1 MQFVYRTLHRVVYD
15 DVIEFILLGK
25 LALRRFQTLLHL
37 GFVLGAASA
46 QTVGQLLERRRR
58 NEHHHGIRTLFMHLH
73 RALHLDLEV
82 RTRSF
87 EVCCADCAEKTEQYI
102 KLDKRFKTAL
112 YLMVFL
118 GGIGFVI
125 SAFFGG
131 DSPLRMIGAYAGQLV
146 AGLAFI
152 AFPYPVT
159 SFESFHAMSIRGVTR
174 LTRII
179 GLVLSMSAVV
189 LIVLTLR

>member
-1 MQFVYRTLHRVVYD
+1 M
-15 DVIEFILLGK
+15 
-25 LALRRFQTLLHL
+25 
-37 GFVLGAASA
+37 
-46 QTVGQLLERRRR
+46 
-58 NEHHHGIRTLFMHLH
+58 
-73 RALHLDLEV
+73 

-102 KLDKRFKTAL
+102 KLDKRFKT
-112 YLMVFL
+112 
-118 GGIGFVI
+118 GIGFVI

-159 SFESFHAMSIRGVTR
+159 SFERFHAMSIRGVTR
-174 LTRII
+174 LTCII
-179 GLVLSMSAVV
+179 GLVLSVSAVV

>member
-1 MQFVYRTLHRVVYD
+1 M
-15 DVIEFILLGK
+15 
-25 LALRRFQTLLHL
+25 
-37 GFVLGAASA
+37 
-46 QTVGQLLERRRR
+46 
-58 NEHHHGIRTLFMHLH
+58 
-73 RALHLDLEV
+73 

-112 YLMVFL
+112 YLLVFL

-131 DSPLRMIGAYAGQLV
+131 DSPLRMIG
-146 AGLAFI
+146 
-152 AFPYPVT
+152 
-159 SFESFHAMSIRGVTR
+159 
-174 LTRII
+174 
-179 GLVLSMSAVV
+179 LVLSVSAVV

>member
-1 MQFVYRTLHRVVYD
+1 MEEKCVYC
-15 DVIEFILLGK
+15 G
-25 LALRRFQTLLHL
+25 
-37 GFVLGAASA
+37 G
-46 QTVGQLLERRRR
+46 
-58 NEHHHGIRTLFMHLH
+58 
-73 RALHLDLEV
+73 DLPEKPTKVKV

-87 EVCCADCAEKTEQYI
+87 EVCCADCAAKTEQYI

-112 YLMVFL
+112 YLLVFL

-159 SFESFHAMSIRGVTR
+159 SFE
-174 LTRII
+174 
-179 GLVLSMSAVV
+179 LSRDEHPRRNADAHDRPCAERVGSRADSAYAAIKK
-189 LIVLTLR
+189 IVRSV

>member
-1 MQFVYRTLHRVVYD
+1 MEEKCVYC
-15 DVIEFILLGK
+15 G
-25 LALRRFQTLLHL
+25 
-37 GFVLGAASA
+37 G
-46 QTVGQLLERRRR
+46 
-58 NEHHHGIRTLFMHLH
+58 
-73 RALHLDLEV
+73 DLPEKPTKVKV

-87 EVCCADCAEKTEQYI
+87 EVCCADCAAKTEQYI

-112 YLMVFL
+112 YLLVFL

-125 SAFFGG
+125 SAFF
-131 DSPLRMIGAYAGQLV
+131 GAYAGQLV

-174 LTRII
+174 LTRMI
-179 GLVLSMSAVV
+179 GLVLSVSAVV

>member
-1 MQFVYRTLHRVVYD
+1 M
-15 DVIEFILLGK
+15 
-25 LALRRFQTLLHL
+25 
-37 GFVLGAASA
+37 
-46 QTVGQLLERRRR
+46 
-58 NEHHHGIRTLFMHLH
+58 
-73 RALHLDLEV
+73 

-112 YLMVFL
+112 YLLVFL

-174 LTRII
+174 MI
-179 GLVLSMSAVV
+179 GLVLSVSAVV

>member
-1 MQFVYRTLHRVVYD
+1 MEEKCVYC
-15 DVIEFILLGK
+15 G
-25 LALRRFQTLLHL
+25 
-37 GFVLGAASA
+37 G
-46 QTVGQLLERRRR
+46 
-58 NEHHHGIRTLFMHLH
+58 
-73 RALHLDLEV
+73 DLPEKPTKVKV

-112 YLMVFL
+112 YLLVFL

-159 SFESFHAMSIRGVTR
+159 SFESFHTMSIRGVTR
-174 LTRII
+174 LTRMI
-179 GLVLSMSAVV
+179 GLTKVRSFHNPKGRSKERSLGFFAGLSDVMESKRTEGSKY
-189 LIVLTLR
+189 LLSFCGEKFCLET

>member
-1 MQFVYRTLHRVVYD
+1 MEEKCVYC
-15 DVIEFILLGK
+15 G
-25 LALRRFQTLLHL
+25 
-37 GFVLGAASA
+37 G
-46 QTVGQLLERRRR
+46 
-58 NEHHHGIRTLFMHLH
+58 
-73 RALHLDLEV
+73 DLPEKPTKVKV

-87 EVCCADCAEKTEQYI
+87 EVCCADCAAKTEQYI

-112 YLMVFL
+112 YLLVFL

-146 AGLAFI
+146 AGLTFI

-174 LTRII
+174 LTRMI
-179 GLVLSMSAVV
+179 GLVLSVSAVV

>member
-1 MQFVYRTLHRVVYD
+1 MEEKCVYC
-15 DVIEFILLGK
+15 G
-25 LALRRFQTLLHL
+25 
-37 GFVLGAASA
+37 G
-46 QTVGQLLERRRR
+46 
-58 NEHHHGIRTLFMHLH
+58 
-73 RALHLDLEV
+73 DLPEKPTKVKV

-87 EVCCADCAEKTEQYI
+87 EVCCADCAEKPEQYI

-112 YLMVFL
+112 YLLVFL

-152 AFPYPVT
+152 AFPYPVP

-179 GLVLSMSAVV
+179 GLVLSVSAVV

>member
-1 MQFVYRTLHRVVYD
+1 MEEKCVYC
-15 DVIEFILLGK
+15 G
-25 LALRRFQTLLHL
+25 
-37 GFVLGAASA
+37 G
-46 QTVGQLLERRRR
+46 
-58 NEHHHGIRTLFMHLH
+58 
-73 RALHLDLEV
+73 DLPEKPTKVKV

-87 EVCCADCAEKTEQYI
+87 EVCCADCAAKTEQYI

-112 YLMVFL
+112 YLLVFL

-125 SAFFGG
+125 SAFFG
-131 DSPLRMIGAYAGQLV
+131 GAYAGQLV

-174 LTRII
+174 LTRMI
-179 GLVLSMSAVV
+179 GLVLSVSAVV

>member
-1 MQFVYRTLHRVVYD
+1 MEEKCVYC
-15 DVIEFILLGK
+15 G
-25 LALRRFQTLLHL
+25 
-37 GFVLGAASA
+37 G
-46 QTVGQLLERRRR
+46 
-58 NEHHHGIRTLFMHLH
+58 
-73 RALHLDLEV
+73 DLPEKPTKVKV

-87 EVCCADCAEKTEQYI
+87 EVCCADCAEKTERYI

-159 SFESFHAMSIRGVTR
+159 SFERFHAMSIRGVTR
-174 LTRII
+174 LTCII
-179 GLVLSMSAVV
+179 GLVLSVSAVV

>member
-1 MQFVYRTLHRVVYD
+1 MEEKCVYC
-15 DVIEFILLGK
+15 G
-25 LALRRFQTLLHL
+25 
-37 GFVLGAASA
+37 G
-46 QTVGQLLERRRR
+46 
-58 NEHHHGIRTLFMHLH
+58 
-73 RALHLDLEV
+73 DLPEKPTKVKV

-112 YLMVFL
+112 YLLVFL

-146 AGLAFI
+146 AGLTFI

-179 GLVLSMSAVV
+179 GLVLSVSAVDKENCA
-189 LIVLTLR
+189 IGLTKVRSFHNPKGRSKERSLGFFAGLSEVMESKRTEGSKYLLSFCGENYICILFGDLNIK

>member
-1 MQFVYRTLHRVVYD
+1 MEGKCVYC
-15 DVIEFILLGK
+15 G
-25 LALRRFQTLLHL
+25 
-37 GFVLGAASA
+37 G
-46 QTVGQLLERRRR
+46 
-58 NEHHHGIRTLFMHLH
+58 
-73 RALHLDLEV
+73 DLPEKPTKV
-82 RTRSF
+82 KVCTRSF
-87 EVCCADCAEKTEQYI
+87 EVCCADCAAKTEQYI

-112 YLMVFL
+112 YLLVFL

-131 DSPLRMIGAYAGQLV
+131 DSPLRMIGAYAGQLI

-174 LTRII
+174 LTRMI
-179 GLVLSMSAVV
+179 GLRADGAHAAVKTSAIGLTKVRSFHNPKGRSKERP
-189 LIVLTLR
+189 LGFFRIV

>member
-1 MQFVYRTLHRVVYD
+1 MEEKCVYC
-15 DVIEFILLGK
+15 G
-25 LALRRFQTLLHL
+25 
-37 GFVLGAASA
+37 G
-46 QTVGQLLERRRR
+46 
-58 NEHHHGIRTLFMHLH
+58 
-73 RALHLDLEV
+73 DLPEKPTKVKV

-112 YLMVFL
+112 YLLVFL

-131 DSPLRMIGAYAGQLV
+131 DSPLRMIGA
-146 AGLAFI
+146 
-152 AFPYPVT
+152 
-159 SFESFHAMSIRGVTR
+159 SFHAMSIRGVTR
-174 LTRII
+174 LTRMI

>member
-1 MQFVYRTLHRVVYD
+1 M
-15 DVIEFILLGK
+15 
-25 LALRRFQTLLHL
+25 
-37 GFVLGAASA
+37 
-46 QTVGQLLERRRR
+46 
-58 NEHHHGIRTLFMHLH
+58 
-73 RALHLDLEV
+73 

-112 YLMVFL
+112 YLLVFL

-152 AFPYPVT
+152 AYPVT

-174 LTRII
+174 LTRMI
-179 GLVLSMSAVV
+179 GLVLSVSAVV

>member
-1 MQFVYRTLHRVVYD
+1 MTSRSARCWRHSRPTDKNKFCRRGPLWRKNAYTAA
-15 DVIEFILLGK
+15 VICRK
-25 LALRRFQTLLHL
+25 KPTK
-37 GFVLGAASA
+37 VK
-46 QTVGQLLERRRR
+46 VC
-58 NEHHHGIRTLFMHLH
+58 
-73 RALHLDLEV
+73 
-82 RTRSF
+82 TRSF
-87 EVCCADCAEKTEQYI
+87 EVCCADCAAKTEQYI

-112 YLMVFL
+112 YLLVFL
-118 GGIGFVI
+118 GGIGFVN

-152 AFPYPVT
+152 AFSYPVT

-179 GLVLSMSAVV
+179 GLVLSVSAVV

>member
-1 MQFVYRTLHRVVYD
+1 MEEKCVYC
-15 DVIEFILLGK
+15 G
-25 LALRRFQTLLHL
+25 
-37 GFVLGAASA
+37 G
-46 QTVGQLLERRRR
+46 
-58 NEHHHGIRTLFMHLH
+58 
-73 RALHLDLEV
+73 DLPEKPTKVKV

-87 EVCCADCAEKTEQYI
+87 EVCCADCAAKTEQYI

-112 YLMVFL
+112 YLLVFL

-125 SAFFGG
+125 S
-131 DSPLRMIGAYAGQLV
+131 AYAGQLV

-179 GLVLSMSAVV
+179 GLVLSVSAVV
-189 LIVLTLR
+189 LVVLTLR

>member
-1 MQFVYRTLHRVVYD
+1 MR
-15 DVIEFILLGK
+15 I
-25 LALRRFQTLLHL
+25 
-37 GFVLGAASA
+37 
-46 QTVGQLLERRRR
+46 
-58 NEHHHGIRTLFMHLH
+58 
-73 RALHLDLEV
+73 V
-82 RTRSF
+82 R
-87 EVCCADCAEKTEQYI
+87 
-102 KLDKRFKTAL
+102 KRPNSISSWISDSRPH
-112 YLMVFL
+112 
-118 GGIGFVI
+118 GIGFVI

-146 AGLAFI
+146 AGLTFI

-179 GLVLSMSAVV
+179 GLVLSVSAVV